1 MKLKDVIYEQI
12 LNEVRQSDVIFS
24 HRGRAIVDT
33 KHATERYIERL
44 NLPKDYFDKFF
55 TDMIN
60 KVLQIEH
67 TKQTKSKNSEMP
79 EEIFIYSP
87 SYDQALV
94 VSYRYDRF
102 DKRDPLKNFYIMTY
116 LPKGETVAKIGTFK
130 TLIEQHDNSM
140 LNASSDMLAYLSGIV
155 NKRNVK
161 ITEATEKF
169 DYTPVVLANGLD
181 HKIIV
186 SNNKIYDLSIPHIE
200 ID

>member
-33 KHATERYIERL
+33 KHATERYIQRL
-44 NLPKDYFDKFF
+44 NLPKDYFHKFF
-55 TDMIN
+55 TDMID

-87 SYDQALV
+87 TYNQALV
-94 VSYRYDRF
+94 VSYRFDRF
-102 DKRDPLKNFYIMTY
+102 DSRDPLKNFYIMTY
-116 LPKGETVAKIGTFK
+116 LPKGETVAKPGTFK
-130 TLIEQHDNSM
+130 TLIEQHDSSM
-140 LNASSDMLAYLSGIV
+140 LKASNNMLGYLSNIV

-161 ITEATEKF
+161 INESTEKF

-181 HKIIV
+181 HKIIM
-186 SNNKIYDLSIPHIE
+186 SNNKIYDLTIPHIE
-200 ID
+200 IG